1 MEFEHDR
8 IMIACDFETK
18 EELFQFLRP
27 FGSEKLSLKIGMELF
42 YREGRLL
49 IEYLKALGHS
59 IFLDLKLHDIPNT
72 VAQALHNLKDLEVDY
87 ITIHAAGGSA
97 MLKAAADALKDSK
110 TKLLAVTI
118 LTSIDEETL
127 HNDLRINESLADAV
141 CKYAK
146 TAQDCGVH
154 GVICSPYEVRLIKN
168 YVQEPTFECITPGI
182 RLEDDVVGDQSRV
195 ATPQF
200 AFSEGANAI
209 VIGRSITTNS
219 NPYLR
224 YLVIQDKIEQ
234 AKKA

>member
-1 MEFEHDR
+1 MNNKQ

-72 VAQALHNLKDLEVDY
+72 VAQAIHNLKDLEVDY

-97 MLKAAADALKDSK
+97 MLKAAAAALEDSK

-118 LTSIDEETL
+118 LTSIDQETL
-127 HNDLRINESLADAV
+127 NEDLRINESIADVV
-141 CKYAK
+141 CQYAK
-146 TAQDCGVH
+146 MASDCGID
-154 GVICSPYEVRLIKN
+154 GCICSPYEVKKIKD
-168 YVQEPTFECITPGI
+168 YVATTSFECITPGI
-182 RLEDDVVGDQSRV
+182 RLADDNIGDQSRV

-200 AFSEGANAI
+200 SFGEGANAV
-209 VIGRSITTNS
+209 VIGRSITTHE
-219 NPYLR
+219 NPHQR
-224 YLVIQDKIEQ
+224 YLDI
-234 AKKA
+234 KASICLEGEE

>member
-1 MEFEHDR
+1 MEKNR

-72 VAQALHNLKDLEVDY
+72 VAQAIHNLKDLEVDY

-97 MLKAAADALKDSK
+97 MLRAAAEALEDSK

-118 LTSIDEETL
+118 LTSIDEVTL
-127 HNDLRINESLADAV
+127 HNDLRIPEKLAEVV
-141 CKYAK
+141 CGYAK
-146 TAQDCGVH
+146 TASECGID
-154 GVICSPYEVRLIKN
+154 GCICSPYEVKIIKEH
-168 YVQEPTFECITPGI
+168 VGKSIFECITPGI
-182 RLEDDVVGDQSRV
+182 RLADDSVGDQSRV

-200 AFSEGANAI
+200 AFGEGANAV
-209 VIGRSITTNS
+209 VIGRSITLHS
-219 NPYLR
+219 DPHQR
-224 YLVIQDKIEQ
+224 YLDIKNSL
-234 AKKA
+234 